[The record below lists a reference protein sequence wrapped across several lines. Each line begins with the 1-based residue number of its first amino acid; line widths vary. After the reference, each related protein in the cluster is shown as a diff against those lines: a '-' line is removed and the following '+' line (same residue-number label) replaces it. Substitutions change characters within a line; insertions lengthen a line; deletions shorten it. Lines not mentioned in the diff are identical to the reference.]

1 VIGSCQQRTNDQMRP
16 FVGQDFEHG
25 MRRTGLAKCVIARRL
40 IGGEFITI
48 AISDTSTIA
57 IASARFPK
65 DGDIVRALFTEYVDA
80 LGIDL
85 SFQDVS
91 AELAKLPGKYS
102 PPAGGVLI
110 ARDSENYPVG
120 CIALRP
126 LKAKGTCEMKR
137 LYVRPQARG
146 QDLGYRLAVEI
157 MGYGKTA
164 GYTRI
169 VLDTLASMQ
178 TAQKLYARLGFHE
191 IRPYYENP
199 VPGTLYLGRSL

>member
-1 VIGSCQQRTNDQMRP
+1 V
-16 FVGQDFEHG
+16 
-25 MRRTGLAKCVIARRL
+25 
-40 IGGEFITI
+40 
-48 AISDTSTIA
+48 
-57 IASARFPK
+57 
-65 DGDIVRALFTEYVDA
+65 DG

-85 SFQDVS
+85 TFQDVS

-110 ARDSENYPVG
+110 ARDNVNYPVG

-126 LKAKGTCEMKR
+126 LKTEGTCEMKR

-146 QDLGYRLAVEI
+146 HDLGYRLAVEI
-157 MGYGKTA
+157 MEYGKTA

-178 TAQKLYARLGFHE
+178 TAQKLYARLGFYE
-191 IRPYYENP
+191 IQPYYENP